1 MTKVL
6 NVIDDWLAGA
16 ALACCF
22 GTVSLEL
29 ISREVFGHSFIWS
42 EELSRYLLIF
52 LTYFGAASAARE
64 GLHIRV
70 EFILNRLKRQ
80 IRTVIELITYIICSC
95 FCGVMVL
102 LGFRLARDSYNLGM
116 MSADSTLAIPIW
128 IFQAVVPIGFF
139 LMGIRL
145 IIRAWFLYRDSKLN
159 VTC

>member
-16 ALACCF
+16 ALAGCF

-29 ISREVFGHSFIWS
+29 ISRDVFGYSFIWS
-42 EELSRYLLIF
+42 EELSRYLLIC
-52 LTYFGAASAARE
+52 LTYFGAAGAARE

-70 EFILNRLKRQ
+70 EFILDRLKKRT
-80 IRTVIELITYIICSC
+80 RTVIEIITHILCSC

-102 LGFRLARDSYNLGM
+102 LGFRLVRDSYNLGM
-116 MSADSTLAIPIW
+116 MSADSTLALPIW
-128 IFQAVVPIGFF
+128 VFQAVVPVGFF
-139 LMGIRL
+139 LMTIRL
-145 IIRAWFLYRDSKLN
+145 MIKAWLSFLDSKLN